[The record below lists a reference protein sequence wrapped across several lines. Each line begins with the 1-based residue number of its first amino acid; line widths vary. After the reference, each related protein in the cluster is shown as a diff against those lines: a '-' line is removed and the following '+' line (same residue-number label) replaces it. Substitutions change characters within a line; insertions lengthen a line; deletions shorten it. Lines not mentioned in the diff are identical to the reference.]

1 MPNTLSC
8 PVPAT
13 LDPLTAN
20 GFQLTIAKL
29 PGVSFFCQEAN
40 IPSVGLQAL
49 GTNTPLVKMNQPSN
63 QLQYGPLVVSF
74 MVDAKMDN
82 YAAMLGW
89 MEGLGFP
96 LTYQQYT
103 DFRSAQSGLPG
114 GGSDFS
120 AGTLIVLDQ
129 NNHEIRR
136 VDFAD
141 LIPTSIN
148 TITFSTKLTDVKYV
162 ICQATFTYDYFTLV

>member
-1 MPNTLSC
+1 MPQTLSC
-8 PVPAT
+8 PVPDT

-40 IPSVGLQAL
+40 IPAVSLQPL
-49 GTNTPLVKMNQPSN
+49 GFANPLVKIHQPSN
-63 QLQYGPLVVSF
+63 QLNYGPLVVSF

-103 DFRSAQSGLPG
+103 DFRASQSGLPG

-120 AGTLIVLDQ
+120 AGTLIVLGP
-129 NNHEIRR
+129 NNREVRR
-136 VDFAD
+136 IDFTD

-148 TITFSTKLTDVKYV
+148 TINFSTKLTDVQYV
-162 ICQATFTYDYFTLV
+162 VCQASFTYDYFVLV